1 MIVEKE
7 HEGKLYFY
15 ELIRAY
21 QGRFVQI
28 HQRSEY
34 ETQRC
39 RELFRK
45 KYGSPKKGNAFV
57 QECALKGLFDGV
69 MTEKEIILAKRRG
82 ILPEA
87 YDVHHL
93 VPLSLGGENTVSNL
107 CVIHR
112 DLHTALHKEHLN
124 LVRDLWDEQKYPV
137 AYLHVPTKHF
147 LTMDDLGLF
156 FTPKECQR
164 IQNEAKVRAEK
175 AAYHAMRRAEIK
187 DPPVRKKKSHVKQ
200 RPENL
205 TPEMI
210 NQINKDYQYQQR
222 KLKKQ
227 REKAALKTMSKK
239 DVLSREKAR
248 SDRLRFK
255 EMQFKQNQSR

>member
-15 ELIRAY
+15 EIFRAY

-34 ETQRC
+34 ETQRN

-45 KYGSPKKGNAFV
+45 KYGSPKKGNVFV
-57 QECALKGLFDGV
+57 QECAQKGLFDGV
-69 MTEKEIILAKRRG
+69 MTEKEIALAKRKG

-93 VPLSLGGENTVSNL
+93 VPLSLGGDNSVSNF

-124 LVRDLWDEQKYPV
+124 LVRDLWDDKKYPE
-137 AYLHVPTKHF
+137 AYLHVPTKPF
-147 LTMDDLGLF
+147 LTMKDLGLS
-156 FTPKECQR
+156 FTPEECER
-164 IQNEAKVRAEK
+164 IQKEVKIRAEK

-187 DPPVRKKKSHVKQ
+187 GSPVHKKNSHAKQ

-205 TPEMI
+205 SPEVVSR
-210 NQINKDYQYQQR
+210 INKNYQYQQR
-222 KLKKQ
+222 KLEKQ
-227 REKAALKTMSKK
+227 RQEIDLKMMSKEES
-239 DVLSREKAR
+239 LYREKSR
-248 SDRLRFK
+248 SEKLRFK
-255 EMQFKQNQSR
+255 EMRLKQSQNG